1 MIMMLKGVFF
11 DLYGT
16 LLIPKNSKKAWKNWF
31 VTFYKLMRIYGLKSS
46 KKKFSMECN
55 GFFSRTEPKE
65 NDVGL
70 TIYEN
75 KIRDFAID
83 LNLKLEKSEVKK
95 IANDSVNAW
104 HKCIIIDP
112 ETLPLLEMLENK
124 KSIALI
130 TNFDHPPYIYS
141 ILSKYQLTKY
151 FEFIAISG
159 EIGFKKPD
167 PQIFHITL
175 KKIGLKPNE
184 VVFIGDSKEDI
195 EGANNA
201 NIRPILIRRQ
211 SSKRMLTGNDYFSKK
226 IAKRRNSQNLGIKP
240 WKIISNL
247 RDLYKLLNLFIIL

>member
-31 VTFYKLMRIYGLKSS
+31 TTFYKLMRIYGLKSS
-46 KKKFSMECN
+46 KTDFSNECN
-55 GFFSRTEPKE
+55 GFFSRVEPKE
-65 NDVGL
+65 GVEGL

-83 LNLKLEKSEVKK
+83 LNLILENSEIKK
-95 IANDSVNAW
+95 IASDCVNAW
-104 HKCIIIDP
+104 HKYIKIDP
-112 ETLPLLEMLENK
+112 ESLPLLEVLKNK
-124 KSIALI
+124 KSLALI

-141 ILSKYQLTKY
+141 VLSDYKLAKY
-151 FEFIAISG
+151 FESITISG

-175 KKIGLKPNE
+175 KKMGLGPDE
-184 VVFIGDSKEDI
+184 VVYIGDSKEDI

-201 NIRPILIRRQ
+201 KIKPILIQRQ
-211 SSKRMLTGNDYFSKK
+211 KLKKLLSGNDYFSKK
-226 IAKRRNSQNLGIKP
+226 IAKNPNMQNSRIKP
-240 WKIISNL
+240 WKTISNL
-247 RDLYKLLNLFIIL
+247 QDLYKLLNLL